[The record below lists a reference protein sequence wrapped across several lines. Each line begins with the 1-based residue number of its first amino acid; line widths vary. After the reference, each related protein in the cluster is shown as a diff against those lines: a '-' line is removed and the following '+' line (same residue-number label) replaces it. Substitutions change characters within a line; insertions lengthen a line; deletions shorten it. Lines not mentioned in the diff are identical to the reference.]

1 MNHPKLIKLNQDDEI
16 VSINERNNIETN
28 YPGSQ
33 VMIGIQ
39 MESDV
44 ELTEKVNLG
53 QMDLD
58 RAQQIDA
65 ATSYVL
71 GNSVQTLERPDPF
84 PKLLVSNLI
93 AFLLGIA
100 ACVFVYNI

>member
-1 MNHPKLIKLNQDDEI
+1 MQPKLIKLNQDEEI
-16 VSINERNNIETN
+16 VSINQRDNINTN
-28 YPGSQ
+28 YPGSE

-71 GNSVQTLERPDPF
+71 GNSVQTLERPEPF
-84 PKLLVSNLI
+84 PKLLVSNFI

-100 ACVFVYNI
+100 ACAFVYSI